1 MKVLIIGL
9 GSIAQKHIQ
18 AIKNIRPDS
27 EIYALRS
34 TINAAV
40 ISDVTNIYNADEIA
54 NRKFDFIVISNP
66 TALHYQTISGLL
78 QYNIP
83 LFIEKPI
90 FDKLQADELIEAI
103 KQNNIPTYVACNLRF
118 LECLIFTK
126 LFLEG
131 KRINE
136 VNIYCGSYLPDWRPG
151 TNFRESYSANKE
163 LGGGA
168 HIDLIHEIDYAYWLF
183 GHPSQIKK
191 TFRSVSS
198 LTINATDYANYL
210 LAYDQFTA
218 NVILNYYRKD
228 SKRELEIVF
237 EEGTCLVNLL
247 NNTVTWNE
255 EIVFESAQK
264 IANTYTLQMKYFI
277 EGITNNNLSFNTAAE
292 AYQVLKI
299 CLEEE

>member
-18 AIKNIRPDS
+18 AIRNIRPDS

-40 ISDVTNIYNADEIA
+40 ISDVTNIYNTDEIE
-54 NRKFDFIVISNP
+54 NRRFDFIVISNP
-66 TALHYQTISGLL
+66 TALHYQTISGFL

-126 LFLEG
+126 RFLEG

-183 GHPSQIKK
+183 GQPSRIKK

-247 NNTVTWNE
+247 NNSVIWRG
-255 EIVFESAQK
+255 EIVFESTQK
-264 IANTYTLQMKYFI
+264 IANTYTRQMEYFI
-277 EGITNNNLSFNTAAE
+277 EGITNNSLSFNTAAE

-299 CLEEE
+299 CLQEE

>member
-264 IANTYTLQMKYFI
+264 IAHTYTLQMKYFI
-277 EGITNNNLSFNTAAE
+277 EGITNNNLSLNTAAE

>member
-18 AIKNIRPDS
+18 AIKSIRPDS
-27 EIYALRS
+27 DIYALRS
-34 TINAAV
+34 SVNAGV
-40 ISDVTNIYNADEIA
+40 IADVTNIYTTDELT
-54 NRKFDFIVISNP
+54 NKNFDFIIISNP
-66 TALHYQTISGLL
+66 TALHYQTITGLL
-78 QYNIP
+78 EYNIP
-83 LFIEKPI
+83 LFIEKPL
-90 FDKLQADELIEAI
+90 FDNLMADELIEGI
-103 KQNNIPTYVACNLRF
+103 KQKGILTYVACNLRF
-118 LECLIFTK
+118 LECLLFAK
-126 LFLEG
+126 RFLEG

-136 VNIYCGSYLPDWRPG
+136 VNIYCGSYLPNWRPG
-151 TNFRESYSANKE
+151 VNFRESYSANKD

-183 GHPSQIKK
+183 GHPDQVKK

-198 LTINATDYANYL
+198 LAINATDYANYL
-210 LAYDQFTA
+210 LAYDQFSV
-218 NVILNYYRKD
+218 NIVLNYYRKD

-237 EEGTCLVNLL
+237 EDGTCLVNLL

-264 IANTYTLQMKYFI
+264 IINTYTSQMKYFI
-277 EGITNNNLSFNTAAE
+277 DGIANKNLSLNTAAE

-299 CLEEE
+299 CLQEE